1 MDFLNTNFELTK
13 EQVNASLSCI
23 YSKEDVLNI
32 IESLKQK
39 TLTAFE
45 DNINHLQGINKDELI
60 DIFSSAFERE
70 LGRGD
75 YIDMHSA
82 EFFLNHNNQI
92 ELEQVNL
99 LNDDIADTA
108 RDVLHK
114 VLTED
119 LGL

>member
-13 EQVNASLSCI
+13 EQVNTSLSCI

-45 DNINHLQGINKDELI
+45 DNINQPQDINKDELI
-60 DIFSSAFERE
+60 DIFAYALEHE
-70 LGRGD
+70 LDRSG
-75 YIDMHSA
+75 YVDMDSA
-82 EFFLNHNNQI
+82 EFSLNYENRI
-92 ELEQVNL
+92 ELEHVNIL
-99 LNDDIADTA
+99 TDDITDTA
-108 RDVLHK
+108 RTVLRK
-114 VLTED
+114 VLTKD

>member
-45 DNINHLQGINKDELI
+45 DNINHIQGINKNELI
-60 DIFSSAFERE
+60 DIFSSAFEHE

-75 YIDMHSA
+75 YVDIDSA
-82 EFFLNHNNQI
+82 EFSMSHDNRV
-92 ELEQVNL
+92 ELEFVNL
-99 LNDDIADTA
+99 LSDDITDTA

>member
-45 DNINHLQGINKDELI
+45 DNINQLQAIDKDALI
-60 DIFSSAFERE
+60 DTFASMFEHE
-70 LGRGD
+70 LDRGD
-75 YIDMHSA
+75 YVDMDSA
-82 EFFLNHNNQI
+82 EFSMSHDNRV
-92 ELEQVNL
+92 ELEFVNL
-99 LNDDIADTA
+99 LNDNIADTA

-114 VLTED
+114 ILIED
-119 LGL
+119 FGL